1 MIPTDAIDSGILN
14 SLLFY
19 IMVMGLLLVVA
30 VFIRIKLKVFKK
42 YFIPASLIAGVLGI
56 IFGPFG
62 IGIFSE
68 EMVSAWGAL
77 AGILISIVFAPM
89 LLGVK
94 KSENKGKSKLMI
106 RHLIFSYTASLLQIG
121 VPLLAASLL
130 ILPFFDV
137 PEIFATI
144 IEVGWAGGHGTAAGM
159 FEVYDALG
167 WDEGGS
173 LAVTTATIGIVFG
186 IVSGI
191 IMINIAVKKGYSA
204 VIKDQ
209 KDISTEDT
217 EDIIPVDKQTA
228 NSVETVNPDMI
239 ESTAFHIGLI
249 GIAIILG
256 WFMQQVLNIFVT
268 GIPLFPLAMIGGLIV
283 NAVIMRTKYSITVDK
298 KTLNRIQGVALDF
311 LILGA
316 VASIQIPVV
325 VEFALPLIILTVV
338 TVGLMMW
345 YFYYLGPRF
354 FPKEWFENAIVHYGA
369 YSGVTAIG
377 LMLLRTADPKMETE
391 AGQGFALR
399 APLYSPFL
407 GGGLLTAII
416 PLLVLNSSGVII
428 GLSALA
434 IVAILLLISH
444 SLGLVKLF
452 GSRENF
458 N

>member
-1 MIPTDAIDSGILN
+1 MIPNDLIDSGILN

-19 IMVMGLLLVVA
+19 IMMMGLLLVVA
-30 VFIRIKLKVFKK
+30 VFIRLKLKIFKR

-56 IFGPFG
+56 TFGPFG
-62 IGIFSE
+62 VGIFST

-89 LLGVK
+89 LLGIQ
-94 KSENKGKSKLMI
+94 KSETTGKAKLML
-106 RHLIFSYTASLLQIG
+106 RHLVFSYTASLLQIG

-173 LAVTTATIGIVFG
+173 LAVTIATIGIVFG
-186 IVSGI
+186 ILSGI
-191 IMINIAVKKGYSA
+191 VMINIAVKKGHSA
-204 VIKDQ
+204 VIKDP
-209 KDISTEDT
+209 KEISTEDT
-217 EDIIPVDKQTA
+217 EDIIPLEKQRPS
-228 NSVETVNPDMI
+228 SVETVNPDMI
-239 ESTAFHIGLI
+239 ESTAFHLGLI
-249 GIAIILG
+249 GIAVIIG
-256 WFMQQVLNIFVT
+256 WFMQQILANVVT

-283 NAVIMRTKYSITVDK
+283 NSVIMRTKYSVAVDK
-298 KTLNRIQGVALDF
+298 QTLNRIQGVSLDF
-311 LILGA
+311 LVLGA

-325 VEFALPLIILTVV
+325 VEFLVPIIILALV
-338 TVGLMMW
+338 TIVLMMW

-354 FPKEWFENAIVHYGA
+354 FPNEWFENSIVHYGA

-407 GGGLLTAII
+407 GGGLITAII
-416 PLLVLNSSGVII
+416 PVLVINSSGII
-428 GLSALA
+428 VGIGSLL
-434 IVAILLLISH
+434 IVAILLVISH
-444 SLGLVKLF
+444 SLGLIKLF